1 MKRASLTALIFDRL
15 LFKATVG
22 TLVSLVVCLKVKRGL
37 FLGSEFAMLEFF
49 EIGTHILNLGFVLF
63 NRLGKLSHRTW
74 LNFNN
79 LLLRFPWSLTRAMR
93 SV

>member
-1 MKRASLTALIFDRL
+1 
-15 LFKATVG
+15 
-22 TLVSLVVCLKVKRGL
+22 
-37 FLGSEFAMLEFF
+37 MLEFF

>member
-1 MKRASLTALIFDRL
+1 MKWASLAALIFDRL

-22 TLVSLVVCLKVKRGL
+22 TLVSLKVKGGL

-49 EIGTHILNLGFVLF
+49 EIGTHILNLGLVLLD
-63 NRLGKLSHRTW
+63 RLGKLSHRTW

>member
-22 TLVSLVVCLKVKRGL
+22 ALVSLIVCLKVKGGL

-49 EIGTHILNLGFVLF
+49 
-63 NRLGKLSHRTW
+63 
-74 LNFNN
+74 
-79 LLLRFPWSLTRAMR
+79 
-93 SV
+93 